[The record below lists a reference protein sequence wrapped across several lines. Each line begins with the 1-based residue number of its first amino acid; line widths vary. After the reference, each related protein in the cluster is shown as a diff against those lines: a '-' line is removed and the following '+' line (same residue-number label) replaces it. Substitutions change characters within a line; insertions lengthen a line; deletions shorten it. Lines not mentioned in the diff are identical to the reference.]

1 MLGRYQILSE
11 TPEIIL
17 DVAHNEDS
25 ARKLQENLN
34 KNRKQKTIAIVGI
47 LKDKDVY
54 SLIKPMIDIVD
65 EWYCVT
71 IDSSRGM
78 NAREIKARMSTLVSK
93 DKIHAFDTMKS
104 ASLNVMSL
112 LQNDS
117 RLIVYGSF
125 YTVSEYL
132 SNYKK
137 LNNCLINKSNE
148 S

>member
-1 MLGRYQILSE
+1 MSKA
-11 TPEIIL
+11 PEVIL

-25 ARKLQENLN
+25 AKKLQENLN
-34 KNRKQKTIAIVGI
+34 KNYKRHTVAIIGI

-78 NAREIKARMSTLVSK
+78 NAKEIQTRISTLVSK
-93 DKIHAFDTMKS
+93 DKIHTHDAMLS
-104 ASLNVMSL
+104 ASSSAMSRL
-112 LQNDS
+112 KNDS

-132 SNYKK
+132 SCHRM
-137 LNNCLINKSNE
+137 LNNHSTINSNE

>member
-1 MLGRYQILSE
+1 MSQ

-34 KNRKQKTIAIVGI
+34 KNHKRHTIAIVGI

-54 SLIKPMIDIVD
+54 SLIKPMINIVD
-65 EWYCVT
+65 EWHCVT

-78 NAREIKARMSTLVSK
+78 NAKEIQTRISTLVSK
-93 DKIHAFDTMKS
+93 DTIYAHDTMLGASSS
-104 ASLNVMSL
+104 AMPQLK
-112 LQNDS
+112 NDS

-125 YTVSEYL
+125 YTVSEL
-132 SNYKK
+132 S
-137 LNNCLINKSNE
+137 LIHI
-148 S
+148 